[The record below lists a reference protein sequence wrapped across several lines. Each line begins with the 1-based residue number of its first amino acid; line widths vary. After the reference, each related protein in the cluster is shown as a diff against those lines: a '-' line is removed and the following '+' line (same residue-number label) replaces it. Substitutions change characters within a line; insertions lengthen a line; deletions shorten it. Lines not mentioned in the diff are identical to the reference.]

1 MMNSTDAQ
9 TLPLLGSNL
18 DRIAARGVTVPDYD
32 RNAVTPGIVHFG
44 VGGFHRAHMAMVVDD
59 LMNAGK
65 AADWGIVGAGVLPHD
80 VHMRDALAGQ
90 DHLYSLTLKHPDG
103 TRERR
108 VIGSIIDYRYG
119 PDDPQGLID
128 LLGEETIRIVS
139 LTVTEGGYNVN
150 PVTGEF
156 VSEDAMIVADVAA
169 LKAGRLPSTVFG
181 YVIEALRRRRDD
193 GVDPFTV
200 QSCDNISENGHVAK
214 KMFGA
219 FARLVDPELADWIDT
234 HVAFPNAMVDRIT
247 PATTDE
253 DRAEVREAVGLLD
266 AWPVVAEPFFQ
277 WVLEDSFTSGRPP
290 YELAGVQVVDDVR
303 PYEHMKL
310 RLLNSGHQ
318 GLAYFGLLAGYTYA
332 HEAMENPDIAVYLRR
347 YMDEEGTPSLEP
359 LPGIDL
365 DAYKDSLIER
375 FSNPEIRDTLARLG
389 AESSDR
395 IPKWLVPVIG
405 DNLVSGAPVEVSAAI
420 CASWA
425 RYAEGSDEQGA
436 LFTIVDR
443 FATELQQVASSHA
456 TDPLAFVRQE
466 QFFGT
471 VATDSRF
478 TGHYLAALKSLH
490 ERGAKETV
498 RRLAAHEAL

>member
-253 DRAEVREAVGLLD
+253 DRAEVRESVGLLD
-266 AWPVVAEPFFQ
+266 AWPVVAEP
-277 WVLEDSFTSGRPP
+277 
-290 YELAGVQVVDDVR
+290 
-303 PYEHMKL
+303 
-310 RLLNSGHQ
+310 
-318 GLAYFGLLAGYTYA
+318 
-332 HEAMENPDIAVYLRR
+332 
-347 YMDEEGTPSLEP
+347 
-359 LPGIDL
+359 
-365 DAYKDSLIER
+365 
-375 FSNPEIRDTLARLG
+375 
-389 AESSDR
+389 
-395 IPKWLVPVIG
+395 
-405 DNLVSGAPVEVSAAI
+405 
-420 CASWA
+420 
-425 RYAEGSDEQGA
+425 
-436 LFTIVDR
+436 
-443 FATELQQVASSHA
+443 
-456 TDPLAFVRQE
+456 
-466 QFFGT
+466 
-471 VATDSRF
+471 
-478 TGHYLAALKSLH
+478 
-490 ERGAKETV
+490 
-498 RRLAAHEAL
+498 